1 MMAWL
6 RKRWYYPALVA
17 AVLIAA
23 AFVSEYRRTHPAE
36 PERCA
41 ICGREYICHAPAL
54 LNLATGEI
62 ASLEIY
68 AFDPFLSDEIDKSR
82 TGFMQLKTGAGVQVC
97 MDAGCSASVILP
109 DKVEPIDYSLYCR
122 SCRALLAEA
131 GTRGF
136 VIVDLHDPDTL
147 AAYPTRFGT
156 ECFINGYRATVEKR
170 TITAIPEGQVERI
183 EVLVTA
189 AE

>member
-1 MMAWL
+1 MTARRGKIL
-6 RKRWYYPALVA
+6 LPLALIVA
-17 AVLIAA
+17 ILAIALA
-23 AFVSEYRRTHPAE
+23 AREYRKTHLPE

-41 ICGREYICHAPAL
+41 LCGREYVCHAPAL

-68 AFDPFLSDEIDKSR
+68 AFDPFLPDEIDKTR

-97 MDAGCSASVILP
+97 MDAGHSASVILP
-109 DKVEPIDYSLYCR
+109 DKVEPMDYSLYCQ
-122 SCRALLAEA
+122 SCRALLSEA
-131 GTRGF
+131 GTSGY
-136 VIVDLHDPDTL
+136 VIVDLHNPDTL
-147 AAYPTRFGT
+147 AAYPTRLGT
-156 ECFINGYRATVEKR
+156 ECFINGYRATVEKK
-170 TITAIPEGQVERI
+170 TITAIPEGQVEKI

>member
-1 MMAWL
+1 MTARRGRTL
-6 RKRWYYPALVA
+6 LPLALIVA
-17 AVLIAA
+17 ILAIALA
-23 AFVSEYRRTHPAE
+23 AREYRKTHLPE

-41 ICGREYICHAPAL
+41 LCGREYVCHAPAL

-68 AFDPFLSDEIDKSR
+68 AFNPFLPDEIDKTR

-97 MDAGCSASVILP
+97 KDGGRSASVLLP
-109 DKVEPIDYSLYCR
+109 DKVEPMDYSLYCR
-122 SCRALLAEA
+122 SCRALLSEA
-131 GTRGF
+131 GTSGY
-136 VIVDLHDPDTL
+136 VIVDLHNPDTL
-147 AAYPTRFGT
+147 AAYPTRLGT
-156 ECFINGYRATVEKR
+156 ECFINGYRATVEKK
-170 TITAIPEGQVERI
+170 TITAIPEGQVKKI